1 MFKQNINIVGIPI
14 LYNIF
19 EEIKDNLSF
28 KVANFIRT
36 DDFLKFLNESKT
48 DNKNFFIITTI
59 NNKDF
64 LLKKIKFNKNNI
76 FFLCKKNNKIE
87 NDDNYNIFNYPIDI
101 RNFIEK
107 INIQLIKYKYSFQ
120 SKIKVKNYFLDL
132 NSRIIL
138 RDNKSLKLTER
149 EMDIIL
155 FLNDSKVPQKINI
168 LQNLVWGYS
177 SKLETHTVETHI
189 YRLRKKISDSFKDEN
204 FIISTKHSKFYI
216 RFEFIIL
223 Y

>member
-28 KVANFIRT
+28 KVANFIRI

-204 FIISTKHSKFYI
+204 FIVSTDNGY
-216 RFEFIIL
+216 FIK
-223 Y
+223 

>member
-155 FLNDSKVPQKINI
+155 FLNNNKVPQKINI

-204 FIISTKHSKFYI
+204 FIVSTDNGY
-216 RFEFIIL
+216 FIK
-223 Y
+223 